1 VRIRYGGR
9 CSVQASSKD
18 AGGSVSSRRPTKMR
32 EPVATTDFALKHQQ
46 VEVDYALSPTP
57 TLIYQDCSI
66 TKTFTGPEILTNQTG
81 LGTLVSVPWW

>member
-1 VRIRYGGR
+1 
-9 CSVQASSKD
+9 
-18 AGGSVSSRRPTKMR
+18 MR